1 METYKNQKNHNQL
14 CLFLFS
20 NNVNLKNNNRNY
32 KKKLMD
38 FVGARTSAINLFQV
52 DFDIQ

>member
-32 KKKLMD
+32 KK
-38 FVGARTSAINLFQV
+38 NLWILWAHEHLQ
-52 DFDIQ
+52 